1 MGIFSFL
8 STSAKAQDN
17 ILDKDS
23 GLIAKLG
30 GWVGNMNLTK
40 EEMLE
45 FNVKTVASVQSF
57 VAATLSESTDRS
69 KTRRSI
75 AVLWIKAQL
84 AMILMSC
91 ICAPW
96 DLELAAFYGELA
108 TSSLM
113 ITGTTAIIIFFF
125 GSHGVAKYNESRK

>member
-1 MGIFSFL
+1 MGLFSFL
-8 STSAKAQDN
+8 STSAKAQED

-30 GWVGNMNLTK
+30 GWIGNMNLTK
-40 EEMLE
+40 EEVLE
-45 FNVKTVASVQSF
+45 FNVKTVASVQAF

-84 AMILMSC
+84 AMVLMSC

-96 DLELAAFYGELA
+96 DLELAGFYGELA

>member
-1 MGIFSFL
+1 MGVLSFL
-8 STSAKAQDN
+8 FTSAKAQDD

-40 EEMLE
+40 EEVLE
-45 FNVKTVASVQSF
+45 FNAKTVISVQAF
-57 VAATLSESTDRS
+57 AAATLNESTDRS

-84 AMILMSC
+84 SMVLMAC
-91 ICAPW
+91 ISAPW

>member
-1 MGIFSFL
+1 MGALSFL
-8 STSAKAQDN
+8 FKSAKAQDD

-40 EEMLE
+40 EEVLE
-45 FNVKTVASVQSF
+45 FNAKTVMSVQAF
-57 VAATLSESTDRS
+57 AAATLNESTDRS

-84 AMILMSC
+84 AMVLMAC
-91 ICAPW
+91 ISAPW
-96 DLELAAFYGELA
+96 NLELAAFYGELA

>member
-23 GLIAKLG
+23 GLIAKIG